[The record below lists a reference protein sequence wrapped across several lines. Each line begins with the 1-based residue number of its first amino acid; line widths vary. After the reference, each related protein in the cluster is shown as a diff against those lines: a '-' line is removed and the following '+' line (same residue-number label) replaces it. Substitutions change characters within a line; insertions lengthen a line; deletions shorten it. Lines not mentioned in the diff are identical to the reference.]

1 MSYLLLSI
9 INLGSKI
16 VTKIGFLL
24 KIIKFALLNK
34 PFSAMKRSK
43 RYKFNP
49 ETLAYEIHRI
59 PIKSRLS
66 KGFLLFLLSFIT
78 SIGYYYIYTQYF
90 SMESPKLLSLKREN
104 EAIKSRL
111 DLLNRRFESASKS
124 LYALEMKDNY
134 VYRPIFGMDEIPED
148 VRNAG
153 FGGVDRYSYLN
164 NFDRS
169 GILSTAI
176 SNLDILYKK
185 AFVQSKSFEDLSLLA
200 IKADQM
206 TFAVPAIP
214 PVNISSSKI
223 RFSSS
228 FGYRRDPFYGDYRM
242 HSGIDLAGPVGEPI
256 IATGDGKVVEV
267 RYDFFGYGNYV
278 MIDHGFGYKTRYA
291 HLSKAT
297 VVIGE
302 EVSRG
307 QKIGLMGNTGKSK
320 GPHLHYEVIYR
331 NRPVNPLNY
340 YNRDITDE
348 EFQLLISP
356 RG

>member
-1 MSYLLLSI
+1 M
-9 INLGSKI
+9 GSKI
-16 VTKIGFLL
+16 GTKIGFLL
-24 KIIKFALLNK
+24 KIIKFALLIK
-34 PFSAMKRSK
+34 PISAMKRNK

-49 ETLAYEIHRI
+49 ETLAYEIHSI
-59 PIKSRLS
+59 PVKARLS
-66 KGFLLFLLSFIT
+66 KGLFVFLLSLMAFV
-78 SIGYYYIYTQYF
+78 GYYFMYTHYF

-104 EAIKSRL
+104 EVLKSRL
-111 DLLNRRFESASKS
+111 DLLNRRFESASRS
-124 LYALEMKDNY
+124 LYALEMRDNY

-169 GILSTAI
+169 GILSTTVL
-176 SNLDILYKK
+176 NLDKLYKK

-214 PVNISSSKI
+214 PVNIASSKI

-242 HSGIDLAGPVGEPI
+242 HSGVDLAGPTGEPI
-256 IATGDGKVVEV
+256 IATGDGKIIEV

-302 EVSRG
+302 EVKRG

-320 GPHLHYEVIYR
+320 GSHLHYEVIYR
-331 NRPVNPLNY
+331 NRAVNPLNY
-340 YNRDITDE
+340 YNRDISEE
-348 EFQLLISP
+348 EFQMLISP